1 MEQNSLYEKNY
12 DALSLCRPDLLMEL
26 ARTQKENTIVLKFK
40 AKSGLPAMK
49 VEREAG
55 AIPLHSR
62 TDPTTEAKRWTAG
75 NTDGEE
81 QVVFL
86 FGFGL
91 GYHIEELLASNEEVL
106 IVVFDPSRTIF
117 SAALRERDL
126 TSVIKSD
133 RVRIILGEESA
144 PFDMLVSDPSITRI
158 KFLSLRSYQILFPD
172 ASIKRKKEY
181 VSWLNRRQI
190 NTATIRRFDR
200 LWTSNAFKNSR
211 HFFSLKGIEVLKE
224 RFQGIPAI
232 VLCAGLS
239 LEQDIGNL
247 RKLSGTAVIFAVDTA
262 LRPVLQR
269 GIVPDF
275 VVSVDP
281 QWVNSFILLS
291 DPQLDREKSELPVL
305 VSDPAV
311 YPATLR
317 EYRGLKIITS
327 SVFAPGRVIERF
339 SGPKGTIAAGGSV
352 AVAAYD
358 LARVSGA
365 DPILLLGLDLSYS
378 TTRTHLSGS
387 FHELFLRSRA
397 YRLDTAHTQMMRYI
411 AGGDPFVESDKKGDP
426 VLTDRR
432 MMLYRS
438 WFENEVMKSKARTI
452 NASSGGLNIEGIEN
466 IPIEELRHELVKGGS
481 LKPEAVSK
489 LREELFATLPDFE
502 RAFLF
507 LDFLEALI
515 KKLEA
520 VYRLAKQGLSLVKS
534 AGSGSK
540 PESRE
545 SLARISGKLDE
556 IDRDI
561 LSDRDAN
568 NILSM
573 VMQTSIAD
581 ILGKVKKTKPSVES
595 EGPPRTEGYEGALE
609 NSRVLYRSIEEGAQF
624 LLRLLEE
631 SSKRVQELVIE
642 KRPHADK

>member
-1 MEQNSLYEKNY
+1 
-12 DALSLCRPDLLMEL
+12 
-26 ARTQKENTIVLKFK
+26 
-40 AKSGLPAMK
+40 

-106 IVVFDPSRTIF
+106 IVVFEPSPTIF

-144 PFDMLVSDPSITRI
+144 PFDILVSDPSITRM
-158 KFLSLRSYQILFPD
+158 KFLSLRSYQTLFPD

-200 LWTSNAFKNSR
+200 LWTSNTFKNSTY
-211 HFFSLKGIEVLKE
+211 FFSLKGIEVMKE
-224 RFQGIPAI
+224 RFQGIPAV
-232 VLCAGLS
+232 VLCAGPS

-262 LRPVLQR
+262 LRPIMKR

-291 DPQLDREKSELPVL
+291 DPQLDKEPSELPVL

-358 LARVSGA
+358 LARISGA

-387 FHELFLRSRA
+387 FHDLFLRSRA
-397 YRLDTAHTQMMRYI
+397 HRLDTAHTQMMRYI
-411 AGGDPFVESDKKGDP
+411 AGGDPFVEGDKKGDP

-438 WFENEVMKSKARTI
+438 WFENEAMKSKARTI
-452 NASSGGLNIEGIEN
+452 NASSGGLSIEGIEN

-481 LKPEAVSK
+481 LMKPEAVSK
-489 LREELFATLPDFE
+489 LREELLAALPDFE

-534 AGSGSK
+534 AGSK

-545 SLARISGKLDE
+545 SLARITGKLDE
-556 IDRDI
+556 IDREI
-561 LSDRDAN
+561 LSDRDTN

-595 EGPPRTEGYEGALE
+595 EGPPRTEGYESALE

-624 LLRLLEE
+624 LSGLLEK
-631 SSKRVQELVIE
+631 SSKRIQELVIE
-642 KRPHADK
+642 KGPHADK